1 MNKKIKMLF
10 NHNDGKYENES
21 ERVQIWNIWHI
32 WKIWVKEHHA
42 SPLFPEPQEDP
53 WPNIAPGWKIIF
65 SQHFKYKYDNNNQ
78 NVDIGQTN
86 HLETLFFMVSG
97 AQLISF
103 ILMAVQNM
111 PSALPVM

>member
-1 MNKKIKMLF
+1 MENMKVKVKEYIY
-10 NHNDGKYENES
+10 DKYEIYDIS
-21 ERVQIWNIWHI
+21 

-65 SQHFKYKYDNNNQ
+65 SKHFKYKYDNNNQ

-86 HLETLFFMVSG
+86 HLETPFFMVSG

>member
-1 MNKKIKMLF
+1 MKVKVKEY
-10 NHNDGKYENES
+10 KYE
-21 ERVQIWNIWHI
+21 IYDKYDT

-65 SQHFKYKYDNNNQ
+65 SQHFKNKYDNNNQ
-78 NVDIGQTN
+78 SVDIGQTN